1 MPIQKNAANARS
13 ETTGGV
19 HLARNH
25 GSTGSTIRE
34 VGAIAPTVILGS
46 SSATDFGPLI
56 AVGYWDSHKYDNRS
70 GVYKY
75 IYIYIISV
83 ILNTFKYIISSLYNS
98 L

>member
-1 MPIQKNAANARS
+1 MRA

-25 GSTGSTIRE
+25 GSAGSTIRE
-34 VGAIAPTVILGS
+34 VGAIATVILGS

-56 AVGYWDSHKYDNRS
+56 AVGCWDSHKYDNRS

-75 IYIYIISV
+75 IYNYYSYI
-83 ILNTFKYIISSLYNS
+83 KYI
-98 L
+98 

>member
-1 MPIQKNAANARS
+1 MRA

-25 GSTGSTIRE
+25 GSTGSSIRE
-34 VGAIAPTVILGS
+34 VGAIAPTVSLGS
-46 SSATDFGPLI
+46 SSAATDFGPLI

-75 IYIYIISV
+75 IYNYYYYSYIYIE
-83 ILNTFKYIISSLYNS
+83 YI
-98 L
+98 